1 MEPSQDSIIA
11 RWCLG
16 IAAGLPDRGLV
27 DTGHDHNE
35 PDIAGGEGAPL
46 DTRQREWGNDFFRY
60 VLDVRGR
67 KVLVWIGD
75 IENI

>member
-1 MEPSQDSIIA
+1 M
-11 RWCLG
+11 R
-16 IAAGLPDRGLV
+16 
-27 DTGHDHNE
+27 HD

-75 IENI
+75 IEHIQIRTLSCG